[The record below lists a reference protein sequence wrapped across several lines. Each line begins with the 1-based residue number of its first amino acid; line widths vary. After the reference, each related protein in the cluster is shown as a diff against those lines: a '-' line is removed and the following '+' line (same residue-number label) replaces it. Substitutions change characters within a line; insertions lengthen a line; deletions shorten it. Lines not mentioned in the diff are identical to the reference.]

1 MMSFKDKLKDYQIDL
16 IKEGSLFGDATG
28 NGHYKGKQYPHILI
42 EGKEWNNLYPDI
54 RDKVKAYF
62 DKNKIA
68 FWGGKTITGNT
79 LASQVSCLNHL
90 FQIRYDSDATKSIIQ
105 ALVGDRIEIDSMIK
119 INSKTEIYDNQY
131 IAFEMVSD
139 EDRLNEGKPTR
150 GNTCTSIDAFAIAL
164 DKEKK
169 RHVIVIEWK
178 LVENDTGNKA
188 PTNKTSKN
196 EKAISS
202 GGTRVD
208 NYKKLI
214 QKSRSIAKLRTD
226 SFDDSS
232 LFTLPFYELMR
243 QTLWAENNKE
253 DFMGDDYLHI
263 NVIPRD
269 NPMRH
274 KKYKCVNNI
283 MGIANGWKSLLTDY
297 GKQRYVDADPYLIVE
312 TLEKEYYN
320 QYSGLINYLKKRY
333 YL

>member
-1 MMSFKDKLKDYQIDL
+1 MKSFKDILKEHQIDL
-16 IKEGSLFGDATG
+16 INDGSLFGDATG
-28 NGHYKGKQYPHILI
+28 YGHFNKTPYPHILK
-42 EGKEWNNLYPDI
+42 EGKEWNNLYPNI
-54 RDKVKAYF
+54 RGKAKTYF

-79 LASQVSCLNHL
+79 LSSQVSCLNHL

-105 ALVGDRIEIDSMIK
+105 ALAGDSINIDSMIK
-119 INSKTEIYDNQY
+119 IESKTEIYVNQY

-139 EDRLNEGKPTR
+139 MDRLNEGKLTR
-150 GNTCTSIDAFAIAL
+150 GKTCTSIDAFAIAL
-164 DKEKK
+164 DKDKK

-178 LVENDTGNKA
+178 LVEDDSGNKA
-188 PTNKTSKN
+188 PTNTTSKDQ
-196 EKAISS
+196 KLIFS
-202 GGTRVD
+202 GQTRVKR
-208 NYKKLI
+208 YGQLI
-214 QKSRSIAKLRTD
+214 QSSHSIAKLKNDT
-226 SFDDSS
+226 FYDSS
-232 LFTLPFYELMR
+232 LFNLPFYELMR

-253 DFMGDDYLHI
+253 DFMADDYLHI

-274 KKYKCVNNI
+274 KNYKCVNNI

-297 GKQRYVDADPYLIVE
+297 GKLRYVDADPYLIVE
-312 TLEKEYYN
+312 TLEKEYHN

>member
-1 MMSFKDKLKDYQIDL
+1 MKSFKDTLKEHQIDL
-16 IKEGSLFGDATG
+16 INKGSLFGDATG
-28 NGHYKGKQYPHILI
+28 NGHFKETPYPHILI

-54 RDKVKAYF
+54 RDRAKVYF

-79 LASQVSCLNHL
+79 LSSQVSCLNHL

-105 ALVGDRIEIDSMIK
+105 ALAGDRIEIDSMIK
-119 INSKTEIYDNQY
+119 INSETEIYDNQY

-139 EDRLNEGKPTR
+139 KDRLNEHKLTR

-169 RHVIVIEWK
+169 RHAIVIEWK
-178 LVENDTGNKA
+178 LVEDDSGNMA
-188 PTNKTSKN
+188 PTITTSKD
-196 EKAISS
+196 KKLISS
-202 GGTRVD
+202 GQTRVEK
-208 NYKKLI
+208 YGQLI
-214 QKSRSIAKLRTD
+214 HNSYSIAKLRTD
-226 SFDDSS
+226 SFFDSS

-253 DFMGDDYLHI
+253 DFMADDYLHI
-263 NVIPRD
+263 NVIPRN

-297 GKQRYVDADPYLIVE
+297 GKQRYVDADPYLIVK
-312 TLEKEYYN
+312 TLEKEYHN

-333 YL
+333 YQ